1 MSRLTFAKFASAL
14 TLAGGALSACYNKN
28 DATPGGTS
36 GGASRTTNV
45 PGEPVPSNCAVS
57 SAPRLSNLDVMTRL
71 APSCKDCHAAGASKP
86 YFESIGAFEQQIAYS
101 SKWVKKGDPA
111 GSPFLALMKGQ
122 GAGSYRQM
130 PLSGAT
136 YEELA
141 KSGAGKISMA
151 ELEEWITALPQ
162 PGMAGPTVPPSG
174 LNRLSAEQ
182 ILSQMDVALGIT
194 KDELLDG
201 KTRQPKVAKALPVQS
216 PDEVNA
222 NNAAYYDPT
231 FSEVTPRFVS
241 LGGPSWL
248 SGGRRTEVLG
258 PSAIQTVIQVSQARC
273 RYAVEQKKPNVFR
286 DATPADTSA
295 AAAPKIRK
303 NIGQLYLRI
312 TGQVPKD
319 ADIDALYNKIFL
331 PLEKTSNEAAW
342 TGVCASLMR
351 HPLALSL

>member
-1 MSRLTFAKFASAL
+1 MSNTTFAKVAL
-14 TLAGGALSACYNKN
+14 VGMLTAGGLAACYSKN
-28 DATPGGTS
+28 DATPTGGGTS
-36 GGASRTTNV
+36 GAP

-111 GSPFLALMKGQ
+111 GSPFIALMKGQ
-122 GAGSYRQM
+122 ATGSYKQM
-130 PLSGAT
+130 PLSGQT
-136 YEELA
+136 YEALA
-141 KSGAGKISMA
+141 KAGVGKISIA

-182 ILSQMDVALGIT
+182 MISQMDVALGIT
-194 KDELLDG
+194 QDELLDG
-201 KTRQPKVAKALPVQS
+201 NTRQPKVAKALPIQS
-216 PDEVNA
+216 PDAVNS
-222 NNAAYYDPT
+222 NMVEYYDPSV
-231 FSEVTPRFVS
+231 SEVTPRFVS

-248 SGGRRTEVLG
+248 AGRRRVDVLG

-295 AAAPKIRK
+295 TAAPKIRK
-303 NIGQLYLRI
+303 NIAQLYLRI
-312 TGQVPKD
+312 AGQVAQD
-319 ADIDALYNKIFL
+319 ADVDALYNKIFV